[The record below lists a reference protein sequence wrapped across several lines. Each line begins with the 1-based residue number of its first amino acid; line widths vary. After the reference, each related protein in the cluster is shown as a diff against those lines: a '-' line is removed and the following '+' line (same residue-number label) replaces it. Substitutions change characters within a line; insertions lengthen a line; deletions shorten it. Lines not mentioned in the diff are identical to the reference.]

1 MATPHD
7 GSGGK
12 IESIHKGGEKIHGL
26 AGGWITERVGTPI
39 PVFLKISYV
48 GFCLF
53 GLIYLYRYRL
63 GEIDHATRG
72 PLVQQLNQAAAQPPA
87 AWILFVAVVLFAFI
101 AGLLAFAFRS
111 REDE

>member
-7 GSGGK
+7 NPGGK
-12 IESIHKGGEKIHGL
+12 IESIDKGGEKIHEL

-39 PVFLKISYV
+39 PVFLKISYI

-53 GLIYLYRYRL
+53 GLIYLFKYRF
-63 GEIDHATRG
+63 GEVDHATRG
-72 PLVQQLNQAAAQPPA
+72 PLVQQLNQAAAQPSM
-87 AWILFVAVVLFAFI
+87 AWIIFVGVVLFAFV